1 MVVVRIDGGLGNQM
15 FQYAMYRY
23 LMTIVP
29 KENVYIDL
37 DCYNPH
43 QSGNLTDYFS
53 ITPRQISLSEKKRFN
68 RNGIWHLFRVTDR
81 MGITDANYYREDM
94 ISDENIDDVVK
105 KGRVYLRGYWQKAY
119 YASVVDADLRRD
131 FDFSG
136 MLENAAPEVSEKNKK
151 ILEEIESS
159 VSVAVHIRGGDY
171 LAASES
177 YGGICTAD
185 YYSRAVKEIE
195 KRVENPRYFIFTNDT
210 EYMNSFSE
218 VWQGRDV
225 HIAEANDEEHGHLDM
240 LLMSRCRHHVLAN
253 SSFSYWGAWLGKN
266 PDQIAILPKRWDSG
280 RSSDEL
286 CNPGWIQI

>member
-23 LMTIVP
+23 LMTIIP
-29 KENVYIDL
+29 NENVYMDI

-53 ITPRQISLSEKKRFN
+53 ISPRQISQPEKKRFN
-68 RNGIWHLFRVTDR
+68 RNGMWHLLRVTDNI
-81 MGITDANYYREDM
+81 GITNACYYRENT
-94 ISDENIDDVVK
+94 ISDEAIEDIVK
-105 KGRVYLRGYWQKAY
+105 KRRVYLRGYWQKAC
-119 YASVVDADLRRD
+119 YALNVEKNLRQD
-131 FDFSG
+131 FEFSG
-136 MLENAAPEVSEKNKK
+136 MLENVAPEVREKNKK
-151 ILEEIESS
+151 IIDEIDSS

-171 LAASES
+171 LEASES

-195 KRVENPRYFIFTNDT
+195 KRVENPKFFIFTNDI

-225 HIAEANDEEHGHLDM
+225 RIADANDEEHGHLDM

-266 PDQIAILPKRWDSG
+266 PEQIAILPKRWDNE
-280 RSSDEL
+280 RDSDEL